1 MTRHI
6 DTAALINDTAAL
18 NGLTYHNLSFAEPL
32 EHFVD
37 SVENEAHLS
46 DAGIEGFRQDL
57 TRLLTNRLGIDAAVA
72 ANPEILDEDVSDPL
86 IITGLPRT
94 GTTKLQ
100 KVLATG
106 PTYQMLP
113 LWQALFPAPIAPP
126 GTDPDPRITITD
138 EQAAIMFDNFPDF
151 MAAHP
156 MRTHEPEEEVLL
168 LQLSFRTPANSWFY
182 RSPSYLEW
190 VEKQDQ
196 TPAYDDLRRTL
207 QFLQWQDGGRRDRP
221 WVLKSPIH
229 LGALDLVFATFPRAT
244 VVHCHRDLHDA
255 VPSHIRLI
263 EAILGSRGAQS
274 VDLAELGQFLAGYDA
289 ELWNRNLAQRHGRA
303 KSQIVDVRYED
314 IRDDVASVVDL
325 IHTRRGLTLDPDT
338 RSLMLAW
345 QDENPQHRFG
355 KHVYS
360 MQRYGLTAEQ
370 LDRQFARYNAQFL
383 QRSNAAA
390 QQ

>member
-1 MTRHI
+1 MSKQI
-6 DTAALINDTAAL
+6 DTDELIAAVCAQT
-18 NGLTYHNLSFAEPL
+18 GLSFQDRSFVEPL

-37 SVENEAHLS
+37 SVETEANLS
-46 DAGIEGFRQDL
+46 EVGIEGFRQDL
-57 TRLLTNRLGIDAAVA
+57 ARLLGNRLAIDAAIGA
-72 ANPEILDEDVSDPL
+72 SPEILDEDVSDP
-86 IITGLPRT
+86 IVITGLPRT

-100 KVLATG
+100 KVLANG
-106 PTYQMLP
+106 PTYQKLP
-113 LWQALFPAPIAPP
+113 LWQALFPAPIAAP

-138 EQAAIMFDNFPDF
+138 EQAAIMFEQFPDF

-196 TPAYDDLRRTL
+196 APAYADLRRAL
-207 QFLQWQDGGRRDRP
+207 QFLQWQDGGRRGRP

-255 VPSHIRLI
+255 VPSHVRLI
-263 EAILGSRGAQS
+263 ETIMGSRGAQA
-274 VDLAELGQFLAGYDA
+274 VDLPELGQFLARYDA
-289 ELWNRNLAQRHGRA
+289 VLWNSNLKQRQGRDENR
-303 KSQIVDVRYED
+303 IVDVRYED
-314 IRDDVASVVDL
+314 IRDDIATVIDDL
-325 IHTRRGLTLDPDT
+325 HARRGLALDSDT
-338 RSLMLAW
+338 RSLMLSW
-345 QDENPQHRFG
+345 QDDNPQHRFG

-360 MQRYGLTAEQ
+360 LERYGLTRHQ
-370 LDRQFARYNAQFL
+370 IDRYFADYRAQFP
-383 QRSNAAA
+383 R
-390 QQ
+390 